1 MTPAGRYYVSFQ
13 VGQPFGVVGS
23 AQNFAL
29 SVDINTK
36 TFNFFNGRKWSQVAL
51 PRPLLRARSR
61 LRTAQKHLSRC
72 TKGSKNREKA
82 RLRVAKMHQRVA
94 DIRTDF
100 LQKLSTQLIH
110 ENQVMVVE
118 TLRTKNMLK
127 NGRLA
132 GVIADAG
139 FGDFMRML
147 EYKCQWY
154 GRTLVKVDRF
164 FPSSKLC
171 CICHVKNVELK
182 LQDRWPCPNCKT
194 DHQRDENAVV
204 NLFVEGLRILAEGR
218 SVIACGDTVR
228 LERKPK
234 HMSPE
239 TGNIVG
245 DVRQCRIVTPKNSPP
260 LGVGSLQSHGCSDGT
275 EERNCRAA

>member
-1 MTPAGRYYVSFQ
+1 MVLSRTPSGRYHVSFQ
-13 VGQPFGVVGS
+13 VEQPLRVVGS

-36 TFNFFNGRKWSQVAL
+36 TFNFFNGRTWSHVAL
-51 PRPLLRARSR
+51 PRPLLPALAR

-72 TKGSKNREKA
+72 TKGSKNREQA

-94 DIRTDF
+94 DTRTDF

-110 ENQVMVVE
+110 ENQVIVVE
-118 TLRTKNMLK
+118 TLCTKNMLK

-132 GVIADAG
+132 GVISDAG
-139 FGDFMRML
+139 FGDFIGML
-147 EYKCQWY
+147 EYKCTWY

-171 CICHVKNVELK
+171 CICHVQNVELQW
-182 LQDRWPCPNCKT
+182 QDRWQCPNCQT

-228 LERKPK
+228 LERQPK
-234 HMSPE
+234 HMSAKQEPSLE
-239 TGNIVG
+239 TCGHV
-245 DVRQCRIVTPKNSPP
+245 
-260 LGVGSLQSHGCSDGT
+260 
-275 EERNCRAA
+275 A